1 MPLTLADPGTVY
13 TIERITGKDV
23 LRRRLMTL
31 GVVEQEKI
39 AVKQSAKGNV
49 IAEVKGIRL
58 ALDAD
63 LARRIM
69 VKVCV

>member
-49 IAEVKGIRL
+49 IAEVKGIPL